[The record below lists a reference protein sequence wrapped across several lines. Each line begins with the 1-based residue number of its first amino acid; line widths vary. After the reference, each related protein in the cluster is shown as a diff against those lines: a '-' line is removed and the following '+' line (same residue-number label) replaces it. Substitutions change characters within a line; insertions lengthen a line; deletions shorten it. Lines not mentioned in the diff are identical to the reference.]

1 MLEKIF
7 INLTTY
13 PKAYAHLQ
21 CKNVSQLMTR
31 NSRLVVNI
39 IILGLSYKNL
49 SSSRMASNKEKKKAE
64 RPLIKR

>member
-1 MLEKIF
+1 MLKKIF
-7 INLTTY
+7 VNLTIN

-21 CKNVSQLMTR
+21 CKNASQLMTR

-49 SSSRMASNKEKKKAE
+49 SNSRMALNKEKRNKGRE
-64 RPLIKR
+64 TIN